1 MTSDGKPTGSRSA
14 STAEQLRKHILRGLL
29 LPGEHLGQAEL
40 ATRFNMSKVPVRE
53 ALKQLCAEGLL
64 SHDHNRG
71 YFVAPLDFDEGI
83 QLYRLRR
90 WVESSLLRTVRWPT
104 AAELRHLKALSQQAQ
119 DLVEGR
125 DREGWFAALMQ
136 LRYDI
141 FGLSP
146 YRTLLAEAMRLW
158 TLTDRYRA
166 LLPASRSPAG
176 EKGLVAALEA
186 RDRDQLLKAYWD
198 ERDRVEA
205 LLAEAFDVD
214 PATLK
219 DLP

>member
-1 MTSDGKPTGSRSA
+1 MTSEVKSTGSRSA

-40 ATRFNMSKVPVRE
+40 AARFNMSKVPVRE

-83 QLYRLRR
+83 QLYRMRR
-90 WVESSLLRTVRWPT
+90 WVESTLLRSARWPT
-104 AAELRHLKALSQQAQ
+104 AAELRQLAALSRQAQ
-119 DLVEGR
+119 ELVDGR
-125 DREGWFAALMQ
+125 DRDSWFAVLMQ
-136 LRYDI
+136 LRQEI

-146 YRTLLAEAMRLW
+146 HRTLLAEAMRLW

-176 EKGLVAALEA
+176 EKSLVAALEA
-186 RDRDQLLKAYWD
+186 RDRDQLLKAYSD

-214 PATLK
+214 PATLASL
-219 DLP
+219 D

>member
-1 MTSDGKPTGSRSA
+1 MTGNGKASGSRSA

-40 ATRFNMSKVPVRE
+40 AARFNMSKVPVRE

-71 YFVAPLDFDEGI
+71 YFVAPLQFDEGI

-90 WVESSLLRTVRWPT
+90 WVESTLLRSVRWPD
-104 AAELRHLKALSQQAQ
+104 AAELKQLKALSRQAQ
-119 DLVEGR
+119 ELVDGR
-125 DREGWFAALMQ
+125 DRDGWFAVLMQ
-136 LRYDI
+136 LRQDI

-146 YRTLLAEAMRLW
+146 HRTLLAEAMRLW

-166 LLPASRSPAG
+166 LLPANRSPAG

-186 RDRDQLLKAYWD
+186 RDREQLLKAYSD
-198 ERDRVEA
+198 ERDGVEA

-214 PATLK
+214 PATLT
-219 DLP
+219 DLF